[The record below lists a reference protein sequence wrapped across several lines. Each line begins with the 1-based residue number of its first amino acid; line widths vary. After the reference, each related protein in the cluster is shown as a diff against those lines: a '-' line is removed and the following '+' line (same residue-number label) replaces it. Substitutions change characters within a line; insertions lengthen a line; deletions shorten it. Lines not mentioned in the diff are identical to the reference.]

1 MANNIISMTDNE
13 LVALAQTGSSDA
25 FSRLY
30 DTYIRKIYN
39 FVYYK
44 TLNKEVAED
53 IVSAVFLKAWRSLD
67 TYKQDNFSAWLY
79 SIARNTVTDYYRQ
92 KKDHKDIDDCWDLA
106 CLDDLEGRIDMGL
119 KMEEVKKALANL
131 KSEEREIIIM
141 RFWLEIPFA
150 EIANNLVKSEGA
162 VKMSLARALKK
173 LRVDL
178 ILLLIIL
185 APKLIKIYE
194 SR

>member
-53 IVSAVFLKAWRSLD
+53 IVSSVFLKAWRSLD
-67 TYKQDNFSAWLY
+67 TYKKDNFSAWLY
-79 SIARNTVTDYYRQ
+79 TIARNTVTDYYRQ
-92 KKDHKDIDDCWDLA
+92 KKDCKDIDDCWDLA
-106 CLDDLEGRIDMGL
+106 VLDDFETRIDDHL
-119 KMEEVKKALANL
+119 KMEKVKKSLAHL
-131 KSEEREIIIM
+131 KSTERDIIIM
-141 RFWLEIPFA
+141 RFWLDMPFA
-150 EIANNLVKSEGA
+150 DIAIKLEKNEGA
-162 VKMSLARALKK
+162 IKMSLARALKK
-173 LRVDL
+173 IKVDL
-178 ILLLIIL
+178 ALISLLI
-185 APKLIKIYE
+185 AQKIIINI
-194 SR
+194 

>member
-1 MANNIISMTDNE
+1 
-13 LVALAQTGSSDA
+13 
-25 FSRLY
+25 
-30 DTYIRKIYN
+30 
-39 FVYYK
+39 
-44 TLNKEVAED
+44 
-53 IVSAVFLKAWRSLD
+53 
-67 TYKQDNFSAWLY
+67 
-79 SIARNTVTDYYRQ
+79 
-92 KKDHKDIDDCWDLA
+92 
-106 CLDDLEGRIDMGL
+106 
-119 KMEEVKKALANL
+119 
-131 KSEEREIIIM
+131 M

-185 APKLIKIYE
+185 SPKLIKIYE